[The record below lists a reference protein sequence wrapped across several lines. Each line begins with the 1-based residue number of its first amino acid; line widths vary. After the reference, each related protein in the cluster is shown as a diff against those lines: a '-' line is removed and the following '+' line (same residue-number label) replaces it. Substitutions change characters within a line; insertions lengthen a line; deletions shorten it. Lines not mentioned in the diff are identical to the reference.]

1 MLFYATFRLYN
12 LLVLFKKKQ
21 YANNG
26 RLIALR
32 LQNQPYP
39 ERNVWWWGGRKYEN
53 RRQMPFLIS
62 IYLLTDYSYITIS
75 FYNCAMLPYLFLLD
89 VFFPFLSVLV
99 PSQDN
104 LNAVCIKRV
113 FDVLHS
119 NRRSYL
125 HYK

>member
-12 LLVLFKKKQ
+12 LLVLFLK
-21 YANNG
+21 NNTSITESYRFAPSESTLSRTECMVVLEAG
-26 RLIALR
+26 
-32 LQNQPYP
+32 
-39 ERNVWWWGGRKYEN
+39 KYEN

-99 PSQDN
+99 PSQDS

>member
-1 MLFYATFRLYN
+1 MKGEGFYANSFL
-12 LLVLFKKKQ
+12 KKQ
-21 YANNG
+21 HVDNG

-32 LQNQPYP
+32 LQNQHYP
-39 ERNVWWWGGRKYEN
+39 ERNVWWCGGRNYEN
-53 RRQMPFLIS
+53 RRQLPFMIS

-104 LNAVCIKRV
+104 LNAVCIKRF

>member
-12 LLVLFKKKQ
+12 LLVLFLK
-21 YANNG
+21 NNTSITESY
-26 RLIALR
+26 RFAPSESTLSR
-32 LQNQPYP
+32 T
-39 ERNVWWWGGRKYEN
+39 ECMVVWEVGKYEN
-53 RRQMPFLIS
+53 RRQMPFMIS
-62 IYLLTDYSYITIS
+62 IYLLPDYSYITIS

-99 PSQDN
+99 PSQDS